1 MGDAIRLAAILM
13 QHVDDDCCGYSDL
26 LWEMA
31 APAGFTKPDPD
42 EV

>member
-13 QHVDDDCCGYSDL
+13 QHVDDDCGYSDL

-31 APAGFTKPDPD
+31 APAGFTKPDAD